1 MKHIM
6 SYSIMRKLTIMMLS
20 LLTIHSMVV
29 GKSILR
35 FVDDLDF
42 IWFLFNF

>member
-6 SYSIMRKLTIMMLS
+6 SYSIMLKLTIMMLS
-20 LLTIHSMVV
+20 LLTIHPMVV

-35 FVDDLDF
+35 FVDDLAF